1 MAYIADRLVSIC
13 ARSNV
18 TFDISLHEV
27 YVRAGVRY
35 VITKLSRT
43 DSLPNFL
50 THRAPLRALR
60 AREISAMILRSVYC
74 QQDDQIWQ
82 IWLIERWISTE
93 LTPKNRF
100 YKAKMKISK
109 KCIPSGSES
118 VYREIFVPHRET
130 WEVCSQFY
138 LSKAV
143 FKNTVRSPRF
153 IPSPRLKY
161 SVRSF

>member
-60 AREISAMILRSVYC
+60 AREISSMILRSVYC
-74 QQDDQIWQ
+74 QQDDQ
-82 IWLIERWISTE
+82 
-93 LTPKNRF
+93 
-100 YKAKMKISK
+100 
-109 KCIPSGSES
+109 
-118 VYREIFVPHRET
+118 V
-130 WEVCSQFY
+130 
-138 LSKAV
+138 
-143 FKNTVRSPRF
+143 
-153 IPSPRLKY
+153 
-161 SVRSF
+161 